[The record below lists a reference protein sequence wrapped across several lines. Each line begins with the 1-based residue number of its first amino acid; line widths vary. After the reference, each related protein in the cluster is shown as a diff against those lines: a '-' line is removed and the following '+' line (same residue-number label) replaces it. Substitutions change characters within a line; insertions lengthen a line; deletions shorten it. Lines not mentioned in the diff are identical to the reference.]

1 MKEEFVEADCA
12 SYIHRNEFC
21 VGERAGIVRCTGGGV
36 CGIKPIG
43 QGRNIIRKVVRPR
56 NGPNLRPIFAE
67 KKKGRIIAAQLKG
80 SMKFSGSFIPA

>member
-1 MKEEFVEADCA
+1 MKEEFVEADRV
-12 SYIHRNEFC
+12 SRIHRKEFR

-67 KKKGRIIAAQLKG
+67 KKKGGIIAAQFKG
-80 SMKFSGSFIPA
+80 SVELPGGFVPA